1 MRNGNTFGG
10 PGGSR
15 GVDDVGGVLRRRPR
29 QRGAGLGF
37 DGRVVHVDD
46 EEVVIVQ
53 PRAQV
58 GGGDHRAGGGVG
70 EHEVHP
76 RRRVRRVDRHVG
88 RPGLEHRQH
97 RDDGVGAA
105 GEHHRHA
112 VARAHAVVGEQ
123 MAQPVGRLVELG
135 VGQRGRPERHRHRVG
150 GALHVFGEGLGD
162 RHRGGCGLGQRRT
175 VAPPVDQR
183 GLVAGQQ
190 FDRGQR
196 AVRVLGHRG
205 QDLLQPTGQVCDA
218 EAGERLA
225 RARGAKEQLVAGAQ
239 EEQPEVPHRAVVG
252 VRRRRRGTGQ
262 VQRQPGRDEVDPD
275 PVGRL
280 PQPVAFEGVHREA
293 LVRQQLADALV
304 DVLAEVGDRRLGRGA
319 EHQRHHA
326 GQHRGQRFGLRT
338 HPPADRE
345 VQRHLRSATRP
356 AAHQQRARGGGDRKA
371 ADGKLFGQLLDPV
384 GDGRVQ
390 LYRRGRRVVVAL
402 PFGVGQPVDRP
413 ALRRQVLAPVRLVLG
428 IVRGGLVARLQVDQV
443 LHRAEVSV
451 RNRLTGHHCRI
462 NGGHPSANKSHAQTV
477 DSYVVAATKQIE
489 FVVPCLEKH
498 EFEHLAVQ
506 RHRRALNGRRHLPRL
521 GHRVGVVGQ
530 VVKSQLDVRVVDR
543 LLHHLA
549 VDLEERDPAGFGFG
563 DGLGDG
569 LLERVAMDLAVDLDQ
584 QTELP
589 LSAGETGFLG

>member
-1 MRNGNTFGG
+1 M
-10 PGGSR
+10 
-15 GVDDVGGVLRRRPR
+15 
-29 QRGAGLGF
+29 
-37 DGRVVHVDD
+37 
-46 EEVVIVQ
+46 
-53 PRAQV
+53 
-58 GGGDHRAGGGVG
+58 
-70 EHEVHP
+70 
-76 RRRVRRVDRHVG
+76 
-88 RPGLEHRQH
+88 
-97 RDDGVGAA
+97 
-105 GEHHRHA
+105 
-112 VARAHAVVGEQ
+112 
-123 MAQPVGRLVELG
+123 
-135 VGQRGRPERHRHRVG
+135 
-150 GALHVFGEGLGD
+150 
-162 RHRGGCGLGQRRT
+162 
-175 VAPPVDQR
+175 
-183 GLVAGQQ
+183 
-190 FDRGQR
+190 
-196 AVRVLGHRG
+196 
-205 QDLLQPTGQVCDA
+205 
-218 EAGERLA
+218 
-225 RARGAKEQLVAGAQ
+225 
-239 EEQPEVPHRAVVG
+239 
-252 VRRRRRGTGQ
+252 
-262 VQRQPGRDEVDPD
+262 
-275 PVGRL
+275 
-280 PQPVAFEGVHREA
+280 
-293 LVRQQLADALV
+293 
-304 DVLAEVGDRRLGRGA
+304 
-319 EHQRHHA
+319 
-326 GQHRGQRFGLRT
+326 
-338 HPPADRE
+338 
-345 VQRHLRSATRP
+345 
-356 AAHQQRARGGGDRKA
+356 
-371 ADGKLFGQLLDPV
+371 
-384 GDGRVQ
+384 
-390 LYRRGRRVVVAL
+390 VAL